1 MWPTTTPNRAR
12 FGTRGKGKG
21 GFGPLFAAPFGA
33 LVYIAVNKRYL
44 HGWRR
49 SGDTRP
55 RRAAIVPCSLRCA
68 RDLKGVRPCR
78 APRPCCLRLRS
89 RSPLRVAAGYG
100 WRGSIRA
107 LACGPARG
115 PPAPAGRGAPSPS
128 ASAALSLAAAAG
140 GALAL
145 LRSGSGCVSSPSPRS
160 ASPASAPSP
169 ALWAGAAPRASPAA
183 LCPASRSRRGGA
195 RLSGCRPRWP
205 RWGCAPRRGFVL
217 GPLPL
222 CACGRGVGVPLA
234 AASGDGPPALAGG

>member
-1 MWPTTTPNRAR
+1 M
-12 FGTRGKGKG
+12 
-21 GFGPLFAAPFGA
+21 
-33 LVYIAVNKRYL
+33 
-44 HGWRR
+44 
-49 SGDTRP
+49 
-55 RRAAIVPCSLRCA
+55 
-68 RDLKGVRPCR
+68 RPCR

-89 RSPLRVAAGYG
+89 RSPLRVAAGCG

-183 LCPASRSRRGGA
+183 LCPASRSRRGGGA
-195 RLSGCRPRWP
+195 ALGLSPS
-205 RWGCAPRRGFVL
+205 
-217 GPLPL
+217 
-222 CACGRGVGVPLA
+222 LA
-234 AASGDGPPALAGG
+234 ALGLRPAAWVRSGAAAPVRLRARGWGSAGCGQRGRPARSRGRILWPYHITSPRAFPYKQHTICRSRDRLLTMNHKKLVTPVALSQETCYAVRRRVGDSTMKGDV